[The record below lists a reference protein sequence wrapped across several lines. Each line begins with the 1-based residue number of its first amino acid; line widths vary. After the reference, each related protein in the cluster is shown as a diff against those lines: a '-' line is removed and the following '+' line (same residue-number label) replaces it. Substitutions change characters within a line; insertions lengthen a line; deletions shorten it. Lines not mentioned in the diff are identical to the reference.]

1 MLVATHGDLAKNK
14 TSNEELRK
22 KVEAR
27 FGNVFTIEVVAS
39 IYCFTT
45 ITQTPQKLTS
55 LTIFTLKDLSLV
67 VDSHAASSQGL
78 KALKASLLAK
88 KQQLIE
94 VRGPF
99 PFQHADMVGDIE
111 NPGA

>member
-1 MLVATHGDLAKNK
+1 MVATHGDLAKNK

-45 ITQTPQKLTS
+45 ITPNPPK
-55 LTIFTLKDLSLV
+55 INFTDNL
-67 VDSHAASSQGL
+67 HPEGL
-78 KALKASLLAK
+78 EPGGRLARSLLPRP
-88 KQQLIE
+88 Q
-94 VRGPF
+94 GPQGF
-99 PFQHADMVGDIE
+99 PAG
-111 NPGA
+111 

>member
-45 ITQTPQKLTS
+45 ITPQKLTS
-55 LTIFTLKDLSLV
+55 LRIFTLKDLSLV